1 MGLQIRKRTKGKS
14 GWLNFS
20 YSERNG
26 FGTSVSV
33 KPLKGIT
40 HNFGGKRGSR
50 TTIDLGNGIRYVSY
64 GEKPKSKPK
73 AKTSSGSGYVPSSS
87 PQPDWDI
94 VVPSIVAIIAEIWLV
109 NWIGFLF
116 GTAVVVAGLVLW
128 YKVLEERIC
137 QFMIFVTKTREK
149 SSKE

>member
-64 GEKPKSKPK
+64 GEKPKSKPR
-73 AKTSSGSGYVPSSS
+73 AKSSGSGYTPSSS
-87 PQPDWDI
+87 YDPGWGPFLTFMTALIFEIVLVSWLGFFFGSAI
-94 VVPSIVAIIAEIWLV
+94 VVIGLIIWF
-109 NWIGFLF
+109 NMF
-116 GTAVVVAGLVLW
+116 
-128 YKVLEERIC
+128 
-137 QFMIFVTKTREK
+137 
-149 SSKE
+149 